1 MKKNWTKIM
10 AVGMVMTM
18 LGGMTALANE
28 QGAVI
33 APAPTAKIEDVI
45 AEAEDAMF
53 LTQSGKVL
61 SVEGS
66 ETEGVSIVEI
76 ENEQGGLR
84 FALNANDLILDRKD
98 GAHLTVADLTEGMEI
113 AVVYDAN
120 GPMGLSLPPY
130 LSKVTAVVANADAG
144 SYEVGR
150 FDADLTDLKH
160 MLQLNIDPDS
170 TVIADVR
177 GTKQKLSEED
187 IKGQDALVFYD
198 ITTRS
203 IPAQTNP
210 SFVLILS
217 QNEEEPAAE
226 PTTEP
231 TTEPVAEPTTEPIA
245 DPAAE
250 PEMQAQILLPLR
262 QAAVEKGYTVT
273 WQGKGKP
280 ILLTKDGVSMEITL
294 GSQDYVVDGDQ
305 VKKAAMPSELK
316 DGVAYVSSDIFA
328 E

>member
-10 AVGMVMTM
+10 AVGMVMTI

-28 QGAVI
+28 EGAVI

-98 GAHLTVADLTEGMEI
+98 GAHLTVADLTEGMEV
-113 AVVYDAN
+113 AVIYDAN

-231 TTEPVAEPTTEPIA
+231 VAEPIA
-245 DPAAE
+245 DPVAE

-273 WQGKGKP
+273 WQGKEKP

>member
-1 MKKNWTKIM
+1 MKKNCTKIM

-28 QGAVI
+28 EAMVI

-113 AVVYDAN
+113 AVIYDAN

-217 QNEEEPAAE
+217 QNEEEP
-226 PTTEP
+226 
-231 TTEPVAEPTTEPIA
+231 VAEPTTEPAAEPTA
-245 DPAAE
+245 DPVAE

-273 WQGKGKP
+273 WQGKEKP

>member
-18 LGGMTALANE
+18 LSGMTALANE
-28 QGAVI
+28 EAMVI

-113 AVVYDAN
+113 AVIYDAN

-226 PTTEP
+226 PT
-231 TTEPVAEPTTEPIA
+231 AEPTA

-250 PEMQAQILLPLR
+250 PEMQAQIMLPLR

-273 WQGKGKP
+273 WQGKEKP
-280 ILLTKDGVSMEITL
+280 ILLTKDGVSMEITI

-316 DGVAYVSSDIFA
+316 DGVAYVSGDIFA